1 MDKWARFIF
10 EGNIKFGKLDDDDSH
25 IIIYEGDLFDSPEA
39 TEKKVSVSDIDLQSP
54 CRPSKMIALWNNYK
68 ALADEKGFGIDL
80 EKANLLAQEVKSIHT
95 LGVGIGLIIGAGNI
109 IRGVQAAN
117 HGMERVTGDYLG
129 MLATIIN
136 AVSLQDALEQEG
148 CETRTLSAINITQIA
163 EPYIRRRAIRH
174 LEKGRIVIVAGGTGN
189 PFFTTDSAA
198 ALRAK
203 ELNAEIVIKGTKVD
217 GVYNEDPK
225 KISTA
230 IKYENISNDKVLTDN
245 LKVMDLTAITL
256 CKENNIPIQVFD
268 ILKLGNL
275 KQLILGAKIGTLV
288 SE

>member
-1 MDKWARFIF
+1 MNDPIYSRVLL
-10 EGNIKFGKLDDDDSH
+10 KLSGE
-25 IIIYEGDLFDSPEA
+25 I
-39 TEKKVSVSDIDLQSP
+39 
-54 CRPSKMIALWNNYK
+54 
-68 ALADEKGFGIDL
+68 LADKNGFGIDL
-80 EKANLLAQEVKSIHT
+80 EKANLLAREVKSIHT

-136 AVSLQDALEQEG
+136 AISLQDALEQEG

-163 EPYIRRRAIRH
+163 EPYIRRRALRH
-174 LEKGRIVIVAGGTGN
+174 IEKGRIVIVAGGTGN

-225 KISTA
+225 TNPNA
-230 IKYENISNDKVLTDN
+230 TKYEEITYQKVLTDN
-245 LKVMDLTAITL
+245 LRVMDLTAITL

>member
-1 MDKWARFIF
+1 MNDPIYSRVLLKLSGEILA
-10 EGNIKFGKLDDDDSH
+10 GKD
-25 IIIYEGDLFDSPEA
+25 
-39 TEKKVSVSDIDLQSP
+39 
-54 CRPSKMIALWNNYK
+54 
-68 ALADEKGFGIDL
+68 GFGIDL
-80 EKANLLAQEVKSIHT
+80 EKANLLAQEVKSIHE

-217 GVYNEDPK
+217 GVYNEDPNIK
-225 KISTA
+225 STA
-230 IKYENISNDKVLTDN
+230 IKYEDISYDKVLTDN